1 MATPVANLKIKLD
14 GEAEYRQ
21 ALSSIDKAT
30 KEIGSE
36 LNLLSAKFSKN
47 GDSVEALTEKSEVL
61 SKKFK
66 TQQERVDVLKKAVE
80 EAESIQK
87 KAQKAFDETAST
99 LDAGSE
105 EYKAMAAQV
114 QKAADQ
120 TTVWQTKL
128 NNATADLYKMQDAL
142 DENAEALKSAGE
154 EADKASQAAEDFG
167 KATDDSKKKSDG
179 FGGAVENLAGDLG
192 IKIPPAAQ
200 KAATKLGGLGTAA
213 GAVTVTVAA
222 LGAAVV
228 AAEKKLVSMTKETAA
243 SAAELLKQSSIA
255 GQSTQTIQELT
266 YAGERLGV
274 SYDRI
279 QDSLK
284 ETTNKMQEARDGSED
299 VASAYQR
306 LGIRITDSNGELRD
320 AESVFWETID
330 ALGEMENR
338 TERDAIAMDLLS
350 ESARELNPL
359 IEAGSGKIKAYA
371 QEAKDMGYV
380 LSNDDLNALKDVD
393 TAVKNLE
400 DSQEAFH
407 NKLSAEF
414 APYLSE
420 FLATTQDQIESTGDA
435 LVTSGIVDGLGMIL
449 DSVGGLISPMDELSD
464 STVPRMVRALQPL
477 AVLLAAIADALQF
490 FGGIAS
496 FFLTA
501 DPERFIRAFDAF
513 DINDDNPSYSH
524 QMMDLINDLEQQAA
538 DAKLES
544 DFLKN
549 RQSSSFGAGSG
560 FGMISESTNTPKLGK
575 VTSSDY
581 LDTALNINKFG
592 KTSNADAASQ
602 YREYLKDNSEFLS
615 YDIWKKQRGYNAA
628 GTDYWY
634 GGRTLIGENG
644 PEMAILPQGTRILTA
659 QESRQASG
667 GDVYNIT
674 IPASSIKEFEDIIRI
689 VKNRRRVSRMEG
701 EL

>member
-142 DENAEALKSAGE
+142 DENADALKDAGV
-154 EADKASQAAEDFG
+154 EADNFSG
-167 KATDDSKKKSDG
+167 GMDDLVEKT
-179 FGGAVENLAGDLG
+179 GAVDEQSASFGTTLQDVADKLG
-192 IKIPPAAQ
+192 IQLPAGAQ
-200 KAATKLGGLGTAA
+200 EAVNGLGGVNVAA
-213 GAVTVTVAA
+213 GAAVFGLAA
-222 LGAAVV
+222 LVTAIVKV
-228 AAEKKLVSMTKETAA
+228 EKALIDVTKESAKFADDILTMSMTTGQSAQQLQEF
-243 SAAELLKQSSIA
+243 SYAAELIDVSID
-255 GQSTQTIQELT
+255 TLQTSLT
-266 YAGERLGV
+266 KL
-274 SYDRI
+274 
-279 QDSLK
+279 
-284 ETTNKMQEARDGSED
+284 TNNMQNAMNGTGDAKKAFE
-299 VASAYQR
+299 Q
-306 LGIRITDSNGELRD
+306 LGIAVTDSEGNMRTAND
-320 AESVFWETID
+320 VFYETID
-330 ALGEMENR
+330 ALGKVGNA
-338 TERDAIAMDLLS
+338 TERDALSMDIFGR
-350 ESARELNPL
+350 SAQDLNPL
-359 IEAGSGKIKAYA
+359 IIQGSDTLREYADEAHNV
-371 QEAKDMGYV
+371 GYV
-380 LSNDDLNALKDVD
+380 LDNEALSALGAVDDGFQRLQTTQD
-393 TAVKNLE
+393 AVKNNM
-400 DSQEAFH
+400 A
-407 NKLSAEF
+407 AEF
-414 APYLSE
+414 APYLTSALE
-420 FLATTQDQIESTGDA
+420 DIRALIEKVGKALIDSGAVEAFGSILESSVSLLEPLGA
-435 LVTSGIVDGLGMIL
+435 LVTTILPALSLALKPIVEAVAILADTMDVLVGMFTLNGDKISTALGWN
-449 DSVGGLISPMDELSD
+449 
-464 STVPRMVRALQPL
+464 
-477 AVLLAAIADALQF
+477 
-490 FGGIAS
+490 AS
-496 FFLTA
+496 RGQL
-501 DPERFIRAFDAF
+501 
-513 DINDDNPSYSH
+513 SH
-524 QMMDLINDLEQQAA
+524 QQVA
-538 DAKLES
+538 S
-544 DFLKN
+544 
-549 RQSSSFGAGSG
+549 GAYSG
-560 FGMISESTNTPKLGK
+560 YRYSESAGWIESGVHTEAELRAEYAKNPTG
-575 VTSSDY
+575 TYDY
-581 LDTALNINKFG
+581 
-592 KTSNADAASQ
+592 
-602 YREYLKDNSEFLS
+602 
-615 YDIWKKQRGYNAA
+615 WKQLHGYNAA

-667 GDVYNIT
+667 GDTYNIT

-701 EL
+701 Q